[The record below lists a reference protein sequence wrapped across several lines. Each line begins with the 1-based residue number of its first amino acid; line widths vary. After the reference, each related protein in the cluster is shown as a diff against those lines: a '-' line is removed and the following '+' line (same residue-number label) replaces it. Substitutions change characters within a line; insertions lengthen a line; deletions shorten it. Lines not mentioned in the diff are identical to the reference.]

1 MSSDKQPDGVSDG
14 PVEDSAGAPG
24 GAGAA
29 QDPKNVAELTNYIQ
43 SMLQQM
49 QDRWVYNFPIR
60 FPKLFFSST
69 LHPQVPD
76 NVRPDNL
83 QD

>member
-24 GAGAA
+24 GAGAG

-49 QDRWVYNFPIR
+49 QDRWVDYFPIR
-60 FPKLFFSST
+60 FPKLIFPPLSTPSSLGSRQCQT
-69 LHPQVPD
+69 
-76 NVRPDNL
+76 R
-83 QD
+83 

>member
-1 MSSDKQPDGVSDG
+1 MSSEKQTVGASEG
-14 PVEDSAGAPG
+14 PVEDGAGAPG
-24 GAGAA
+24 GAGAG

-49 QDRWVYNFPIR
+49 QDRWVAYFTIMFPSYYTFI
-60 FPKLFFSST
+60 LQ
-69 LHPQVPD
+69 PQVPD
-76 NVRPDNL
+76 NVRPDHL

>member
-24 GAGAA
+24 GAGAG

-49 QDRWVYNFPIR
+49 QDRWVDYFPIR
-60 FPKLFFSST
+60 FPKLFFPP